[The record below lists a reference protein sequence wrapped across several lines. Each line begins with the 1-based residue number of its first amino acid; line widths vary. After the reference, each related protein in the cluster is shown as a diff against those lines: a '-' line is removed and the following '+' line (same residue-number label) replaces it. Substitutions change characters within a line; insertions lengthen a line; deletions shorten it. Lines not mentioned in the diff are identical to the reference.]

1 MRIDST
7 HRRWIVFTVALLIA
21 AAGAYVPYALEHS
34 INGPRGSTWPG
45 LAYGA
50 VALALMLYA
59 TALGLRRKVRSR
71 NFGRAETWLR
81 GHVWLGL
88 LAYPLVFLHA
98 GFRLG
103 GSLTV
108 VLVVLF
114 TIVVLTGI
122 HGIVVQTIIPRMMTV
137 QVPNEVVFD
146 QMPTY
151 LARLQEEALR
161 AVTDVC
167 GAIPGTAPPAGA
179 KAKVKEPVEGSEPLL
194 AFYQAEVAPYLVSG
208 RGRLATVPSRKALFG
223 HTRALAGVG
232 THDALTHIETL
243 CEERRTLAVQTSL
256 HRWLHG
262 WLVIHLPAAAALMIL
277 SVIHAVAAV
286 YY

>member
-7 HRRWIVFTVALLIA
+7 HRRWILFTLALLIA
-21 AAGAYVPYALEHS
+21 AVAAYVPYVLRHS

-45 LAYGA
+45 LAYGG

-108 VLVVLF
+108 VLIVLF

-122 HGIVVQTIIPRMMTV
+122 HGIIVQTIIPRMMTV
-137 QVPNEVVFD
+137 QVPNEVVYD

-161 AVTDVC
+161 AVTDVA
-167 GAIPGTAPPAGA
+167 GPVPGSAPAGA
-179 KAKVKEPVEGSEPLL
+179 KAKVKEPVEGSEPLM

-208 RGRLATVPSRKALFG
+208 RGRLATVPSRKALFA
-223 HTRALAGVG
+223 HARALAGVG